1 MHLALRP
8 YITTGVALVGASAI
22 AVAPIAPTPPDIQI
36 TNPAVQ
42 LSAAIDPITPWL
54 EVFNDSEVNFANLA
68 NEWLA
73 APLPVLQQVIA
84 NQIGYVGELPDFEA
98 IAGQIIE
105 NLQAAAEAPFAE
117 DLTTLDPLHQLVYG
131 ILVNGIPPLL
141 PPVLPADLA
150 PIIALTTTSLSGVL
164 LGIVGPVIAPVLAL
178 AASTQAIIANLTGET
193 PDLETALN
201 TLINV
206 PAAMTG
212 AFLNGGQTLDITP
225 LVSLLGSDLLP
236 EGTTIGVTFGGLLSP
251 GGSVFNALDLVVPL
265 DDILGVPVDLEIPGQ
280 GPGAIGSLVDL
291 SKVIARAIG
300 WDGSGNPL
308 APPLDTSAVE
318 LTDTSN
324 QRLVTLDVPDQGED
338 APGIGGAEN
347 GLARLAD
354 LPDQAAGSA
363 QRVSEVLKQQSP
375 GRELG
380 QLVSGAARPDR
391 PLLNVLKINPLDRSA
406 KKDESEN
413 AGAADVGGTTVK
425 HRPGLG
431 KTPVRDLVKRI
442 TGDKDRGDDGGS
454 QNETPAE

>member
-8 YITTGVALVGASAI
+8 YVTTGVALVGASAI

-42 LSAAIDPITPWL
+42 LSAAIDPITPCL
-54 EVFNDSEVNFANLA
+54 EVFNDSEVNFASLA
-68 NEWLA
+68 NEWLE
-73 APLPVLQQVIA
+73 APLPVLQQAIA
-84 NQIGYVGELPDFEA
+84 NQIGYLSELPDFEA
-98 IAGQIIE
+98 IIGQVLD
-105 NLQAAAEAPFAE
+105 NLQAGVEAPFAA

-131 ILVNGIPPLL
+131 ILVNGIPPAL
-141 PPVLPADLA
+141 PPLLPADLA

-164 LGIVGPVIAPVLAL
+164 LGLVGPVIAPVLAL
-178 AASTQAIIANLTGET
+178 VASTQAIIANLTGEA

-280 GPGAIGSLVDL
+280 GPGAIGSLIDL
-291 SKVIARAIG
+291 SKVVARAIG
-300 WDGSGNPL
+300 WDGTGNPL

-318 LTDTSN
+318 LTDTTN
-324 QRLVTLDVPDQGED
+324 QKLVTLDVPDQGED
-338 APGIGGAEN
+338 APGNGGAEN
-347 GLARLAD
+347 GL
-354 LPDQAAGSA
+354 PDQAAASA
-363 QRVSEVLKQQSP
+363 QRVSEVLKEQSP

-391 PLLNVLKINPLDRSA
+391 PLLNVLKINPLDRGA
-406 KKDESEN
+406 KRDTKDTV
-413 AGAADVGGTTVK
+413 GALGSDSDAPGK
-425 HRPGLG
+425 HRSG
-431 KTPVRDLVKRI
+431 TPVRDLINKVVNGGTK
-442 TGDKDRGDDGGS
+442 KGDDDDNDQES
-454 QNETPAE
+454 ENSAE